1 MTQQKKDL
9 IHPLFIDF
17 GNKICEGGQKQGF
30 GAIMDEIDD
39 QEELK
44 HESENV
50 KELLGQV
57 KQAGLDLE
65 ACVLRAT
72 KRKLCVF
79 YPLGDS

>member
-1 MTQQKKDL
+1 
-9 IHPLFIDF
+9 
-17 GNKICEGGQKQGF
+17 
-30 GAIMDEIDD
+30 MDEIDD

-65 ACVLRAT
+65 ACALRAT

>member
-1 MTQQKKDL
+1 
-9 IHPLFIDF
+9 
-17 GNKICEGGQKQGF
+17 
-30 GAIMDEIDD
+30 MDEIDD

-65 ACVLRAT
+65 ACALRAPQ
-72 KRKLCVF
+72 RGLCVF
-79 YPLGDS
+79 LSVRGFVILHPQAEMFFHHILQFPRG

>member
-1 MTQQKKDL
+1 
-9 IHPLFIDF
+9 
-17 GNKICEGGQKQGF
+17 
-30 GAIMDEIDD
+30 MDEIDD

-65 ACVLRAT
+65 ACALCST